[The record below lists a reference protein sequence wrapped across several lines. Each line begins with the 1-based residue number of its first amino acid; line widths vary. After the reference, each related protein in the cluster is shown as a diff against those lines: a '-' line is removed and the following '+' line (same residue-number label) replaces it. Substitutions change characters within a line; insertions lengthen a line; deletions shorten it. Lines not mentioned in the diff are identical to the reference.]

1 MILEIITI
9 ICFLG
14 IIMYLSFKESKSDS
28 KELYSHGYTS

>member
-14 IIMYLSFKESKSDS
+14 IIMYLSCKENKNDS